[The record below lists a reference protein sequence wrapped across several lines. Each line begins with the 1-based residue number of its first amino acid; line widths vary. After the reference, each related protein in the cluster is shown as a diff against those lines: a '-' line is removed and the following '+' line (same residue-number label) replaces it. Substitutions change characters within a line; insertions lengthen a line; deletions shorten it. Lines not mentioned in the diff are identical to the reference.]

1 MLGSFLYSIH
11 PMPMLK
17 TLSQMGPG
25 AALCL
30 IVLGVWIGFNAIRSV
45 RTSSWLFAVSLLAL
59 SAVSFFLGGKLF
71 NYWLVAAIAGTFL
84 LFWTPLTPLF
94 SILEKDLTPFFGY
107 LACYWLLN
115 DVAGYVAIYSLKS
128 GVIGVSG
135 TTWHLSLLLG
145 FAVIAVL
152 GLNKAPE
159 RERMLIQLSLTYAA
173 VNLALA
179 GLAGYGVFKQLPTLY
194 TSPLLLVTA
203 VTASVVVFHL
213 VTRGFSNRPDLLERY
228 RPHQGMF
235 ATQLFLVLFTLATLY
250 PVLGVVKMAATPQK
264 GFSMGLNPIPS
275 TMQNYFNTT
284 LAGDHNAA
292 RCYRRAMVQNFTEL
306 LGVGQACYDEV
317 CRVYRIHKDTKI
329 LKQQE
334 SICKSFF
341 AVWKIKDKDK
351 REDAV
356 SDWRDKHLDKLTE
369 GTVAHKRMEKLL
381 QNVEYK
387 QGKREKDGSLFW
399 KQLLNSVIVALV
411 TTFLGL
417 LLACTAAYAFSRFRF
432 PGRQTGLMSFLVS
445 QMFPGT
451 LMMIP
456 LYILMSKL
464 GLLDNLLG
472 LSLVYST
479 TAIPFCVWMLKG
491 YFDTI
496 PREIEEAA
504 LIDGASRT
512 LIFWKIMLPLAR
524 PAIAVTAL
532 FSFMTAWNEFILAA
546 TFMNEETS
554 YTLPVM
560 LYKFVGPHDT
570 DWGHFAAAAILVSLP
585 IIFLFFALQ
594 KNLVS
599 GLTAGGVKG

>member
-1 MLGSFLYSIH
+1 MSGSFLQSIH
-11 PMPMLK
+11 PQPLLEALLK
-17 TLSQMGPG
+17 MGPA

-30 IVLGVWIGFNAIRSV
+30 FVLGLWIAFNASRSL

-59 SAVSFFLGGKLF
+59 SGVVMFLGGKTY

-84 LFWTPLTPLF
+84 LLWVPLTPLF
-94 SILEKDLTPFFGY
+94 GFLQDDFVPFFGY
-107 LACYWLLN
+107 VASYWLLN
-115 DVAGYVAIYSLKS
+115 DLSGYFATFATKWVGISPAA
-128 GVIGVSG
+128 
-135 TTWHLSLLLG
+135 WHLSLLLG
-145 FAVIAVL
+145 LTVIVL
-152 GLNKAPE
+152 MGLYGSPR
-159 RERMLIQLSLTYAA
+159 RERMFIRLSLTYAGTS
-173 VNLALA
+173 LALFGFF
-179 GLAGYGVFKQLPTLY
+179 GLLDFPHRPSLENA
-194 TSPLLLVTA
+194 PLLVLTA
-203 VTASVVVFHL
+203 VTVSLVVFH
-213 VTRGFSNRPDLLERY
+213 TISGWYSNNPDLLERY
-228 RPHQGMF
+228 RPYQSMA
-235 ATQLFLVLFTLATLY
+235 ATQLFLILFTLGTLY
-250 PVLGVVKMAATPQK
+250 PVLWVVKMAATPQK
-264 GFSMGLNPIPS
+264 GFSMGLNPIPP
-275 TMQNYFNTT
+275 TMQNYFTAT

-292 RCYRRAMVQNFTEL
+292 RCYRRGMVQNFTEL
-306 LGVGQACYDEV
+306 LGVGEACYDEV

-329 LKQQE
+329 LKKQVPLCQ
-334 SICKSFF
+334 SFIK
-341 AVWKIKDKDK
+341 AWKAPKDK
-351 REDAV
+351 REA
-356 SDWRDKHLDKLTE
+356 
-369 GTVAHKRMEKLL
+369 TVQAWKTNNLKGIAAGSVAFKRMNKLL
-381 QNVEYK
+381 QDVEYK
-387 QGKREKDGSLFW
+387 QEKREKDGALFW
-399 KQLLNSVIVALV
+399 KQLLNSVIVAII

-546 TFMNEETS
+546 TFMNQETS

-560 LYKFVGPHDT
+560 LYKFVGQHDT
-570 DWGHFAAAAILVSLP
+570 DWGHFAAGAILVSLP